1 MNKGDTHNTAAK
13 HTRTKPLVSF
23 SQPLLQVFFSSK
35 SSLPNPHFIRSF
47 GDQRFPAMA
56 DEKPPVVAEK
66 TLHPTSLCNTT
77 SISRTLRSIQPAHYL
92 FKVESLSVLLN
103 TDIEK
108 YESGSFEVGGYK
120 WSLCIYPNG
129 NKKSDGEGHISLY
142 LEISDAQNLPL
153 GWEVTVNFKFF
164 VFNHIDEKYLTVQ
177 DADGKV
183 RHFNAMKT
191 RCGFAQ
197 FLSLD
202 VLKDPCNGYLMD
214 DSCIFGAEV
223 FVIKYSGKGES
234 LSMIKDPVDGTF
246 TWTIEN
252 FSALNQEVLY
262 SEIFTVKDLKWK
274 LVVYPKGNNKAKNKS
289 LSLFL
294 ELTNRETLH
303 QRKLYTAFEL
313 LIKDQCND
321 ENVKPSHVKSNG
333 KVWFRDTNKSW
344 GFHNVLYWFLLLFS
358 SLTNPKRISNPPSK
372 HVLTCREYQLPSTNH
387 QNIPFLPRSTPSA
400 VFFPSKST
408 LPTHFIQSFGD
419 QRFPAMADEKPPVV
433 AEKTLH
439 PTSIFNSTTS
449 ISRTLRSIKPAHY
462 LFRVESVSV
471 LLNTDIEKYES
482 GSFKVGGYRWRLCLY
497 PNGNKKSGGEDH
509 ISLYLEISDAQKL
522 PVGWEVTVNF
532 KLFVFNHIHEK
543 YLTVQDADGKV
554 RDFNVM
560 KSRCGFAQFL
570 SLDVLKDPCNGYLM
584 DDSCIFGAEVFVIKY
599 SGKGECLSMIKDPD
613 DGTFTWVIENFSTLN
628 EEVLYSETFT
638 IKEIKWKLSL
648 YPKGN
653 GKVKNKSLCLFLE
666 LADCE
671 TLHHQRKLY
680 TEFELLIKDQ
690 CNDENVEPS
699 HVKSNAKVWFCD
711 SNKEWGFADMVSLSD
726 LNDKSKD
733 FLLNDSLIVEAK
745 ILLMMHSKNI

>member
-1 MNKGDTHNTAAK
+1 M
-13 HTRTKPLVSF
+13 
-23 SQPLLQVFFSSK
+23 QVFFSSK

-47 GDQRFPAMA
+47 GDRRFPAMA

-142 LEISDAQNLPL
+142 LEISEAQNLPL
-153 GWEVTVNFKFF
+153 GWEVTVNFKLF
-164 VFNHIDEKYLTVQ
+164 VFNHIHEKYLTVQ

-202 VLKDPCNGYLMD
+202 VLKDPRNGYLMD

-252 FSALNQEVLY
+252 FSALNQEVLD
-262 SEIFTVKDLKWK
+262 SEIFTVKELKWR
-274 LVVYPKGNNKAKNKS
+274 LVLYPKGNNKAKNKS

-321 ENVKPSHVKSNG
+321 EIVMPSHVKSNA
-333 KVWFRDTNKSW
+333 KVWFRDTIENW
-344 GFHNVLYWFLLLFS
+344 GFPNMAQLLIVIHPTVQTASMENVFTIGQPPDLFS
-358 SLTNPKRISNPPSK
+358 YLEVVQT
-372 HVLTCREYQLPSTNH
+372 YDALPSQTASPNF
-387 QNIPFLPRSTPSA
+387 ITRKISRIRTADTSWYSDTCSTPSA

-439 PTSIFNSTTS
+439 PTSICNSTTS

-680 TEFELLIKDQ
+680 MEFELLIKDQ

>member
-1 MNKGDTHNTAAK
+1 
-13 HTRTKPLVSF
+13 
-23 SQPLLQVFFSSK
+23 
-35 SSLPNPHFIRSF
+35 
-47 GDQRFPAMA
+47 MA

-142 LEISDAQNLPL
+142 LEISEAQNLPL
-153 GWEVTVNFKFF
+153 GWEVTVNFKLF
-164 VFNHIDEKYLTVQ
+164 VFNHIHEKYLTVQ

-202 VLKDPCNGYLMD
+202 VLKDPRNGYLMD

-252 FSALNQEVLY
+252 FSALNQEVLD
-262 SEIFTVKDLKWK
+262 SEIFTVKELKWR
-274 LVVYPKGNNKAKNKS
+274 LVLYPKGNNKAKNKS

-321 ENVKPSHVKSNG
+321 EIVMPSHVKSNA
-333 KVWFRDTNKSW
+333 KVWFRDTIENW
-344 GFHNVLYWFLLLFS
+344 GFPNMVSLSDLNDKSKYFLLND
-358 SLTNPKRISNPPSK
+358 SLI
-372 HVLTCREYQLPSTNH
+372 
-387 QNIPFLPRSTPSA
+387 STPSA

-419 QRFPAMADEKPPVV
+419 QRFPAMADEKPP
-433 AEKTLH
+433 EKTLH
-439 PTSIFNSTTS
+439 PTSICNSTTS

-680 TEFELLIKDQ
+680 MEFELLIKDQ